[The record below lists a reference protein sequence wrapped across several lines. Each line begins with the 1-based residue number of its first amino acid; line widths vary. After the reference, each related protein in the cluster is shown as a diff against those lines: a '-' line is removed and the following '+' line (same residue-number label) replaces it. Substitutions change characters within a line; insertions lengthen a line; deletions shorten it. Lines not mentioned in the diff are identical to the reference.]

1 MKIKGHQEGEQM
13 GVLDKF
19 KDLKETFSGK
29 QKTDEEKKQEE
40 IKTVAKEIEGEYK
53 EAIDEEGRRQAI
65 EKVAKIINERI
76 TDPNERR
83 IIDETLKDFLNE
95 LKELPPA

>member
-1 MKIKGHQEGEQM
+1 M

-19 KDLKETFSGK
+19 KELKENFAGK
-29 QKTDEEKKQEE
+29 QKTDEERMQEE

-53 EAIDEEGRRQAI
+53 EAIDEKGRRQAI
-65 EKVAKIINERI
+65 EKVAEIINERV

-95 LKELPPA
+95 LKEHDMITVQ

>member
-1 MKIKGHQEGEQM
+1 M

-53 EAIDEEGRRQAI
+53 RS
-65 EKVAKIINERI
+65 N
-76 TDPNERR
+76 
-83 IIDETLKDFLNE
+83 
-95 LKELPPA
+95 